1 MRNRPWWRSGLISHI
16 SNSSRD
22 RCLNPRFAKRRTK
35 IEIKNS
41 QETLSVDEKDA
52 IENPTATIPFLEQKK
67 RTRDQIA
74 KTRNSTLKQQGFQ
87 HENEFHMQSLEI
99 KNY

>member
-74 KTRNSTLKQQGFQ
+74 KKQKLKSQSTRVSTRK
-87 HENEFHMQSLEI
+87 
-99 KNY
+99 